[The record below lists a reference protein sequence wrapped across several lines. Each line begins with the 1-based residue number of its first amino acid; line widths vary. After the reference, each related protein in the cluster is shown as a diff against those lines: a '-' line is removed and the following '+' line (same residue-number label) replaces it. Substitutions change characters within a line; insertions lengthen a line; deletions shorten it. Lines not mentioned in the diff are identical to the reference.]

1 MYRQCTMSYKE
12 PLFTAVQCL
21 FSLAREVRLIKQ
33 CNTRRDAIQE
43 EMQYKKRMHSIVR
56 HHGHHL
62 IFKLKDQNGRG
73 KNGLLPQSWDLGPE
87 LFW

>member
-1 MYRQCTMSYKE
+1 MGVNCQRHHYNTEEEEAKKCQTQFLTIFDQACF
-12 PLFTAVQCL
+12 FTLMVA
-21 FSLAREVRLIKQ
+21 
-33 CNTRRDAIQE
+33 
-43 EMQYKKRMHSIVR
+43 MMHSIVR
-56 HHGHHL
+56 HHGHHP